1 MSKTQF
7 LLWVLL
13 NKSLRGSLM
22 LFMRVHSQPLTA
34 VPCAEV
40 TLSRILFNSHWRFIY
55 PSGYSVAYWCNC
67 WRVGSSSS
75 VEFLCKAIKK
85 LWLRWFLKVSS
96 TEKNSLK
103 NWIKLASLVQTFL
116 QGHRKFLYDGAGRGE
131 LSKNVDHHGW
141 TSTKNLKKHWPK
153 RRKAS
158 PKKRNSDQNINDSK
172 SHICNS
178 FFENIIPGVQ
188 LQSTRSTGHHQSLFL
203 FQNL

>member
-34 VPCAEV
+34 VLCAEV
-40 TLSRILFNSHWRFIY
+40 TLSSVLFNSHWRSIY
-55 PSGYSVAYWCNC
+55 PSGYNLAYSWYC

-96 TEKNSLK
+96 AEKNSLK
-103 NWIKLASLVQTFL
+103 NWIKLASLVQTFYRAI
-116 QGHRKFLYDGAGRGE
+116 GSFYIMRRGAESWVKMSTTMVEHRWR
-131 LSKNVDHHGW
+131 
-141 TSTKNLKKHWPK
+141 
-153 RRKAS
+153 
-158 PKKRNSDQNINDSK
+158 I
-172 SHICNS
+172 
-178 FFENIIPGVQ
+178 
-188 LQSTRSTGHHQSLFL
+188 
-203 FQNL
+203 

>member
-34 VPCAEV
+34 VLCAEV
-40 TLSRILFNSHWRFIY
+40 TLSSVLFNSHWRSIY
-55 PSGYSVAYWCNC
+55 PSGYNLAYSWYC

-96 TEKNSLK
+96 AEKNSLK
-103 NWIKLASLVQTFL
+103 NWIKLASLVQTFYRAI
-116 QGHRKFLYDGAGRGE
+116 GSFYMMREWGGE

-141 TSTKNLKKHWPK
+141 TSMKNLKKHWPK
-153 RRKAS
+153 RRKAY
-158 PKKRNSDQNINDSK
+158 PKKRNLDQNINDSK
-172 SHICNS
+172 SPICNP

-188 LQSTRSTGHHQSLFL
+188 L
-203 FQNL
+203 